1 VLETLVT
8 RSSNNPTCTLGL
20 NWLEEDVEACA
31 MFSEIFSRC
40 GGSEPPLLTYVI
52 RDLMKLLFNTVLV
65 AVQALRARAHQ
76 QSVFSD
82 SSSDSARS
90 SSLWSEKYGAQ
101 SDLVFTG
108 PLSFAHLPY
117 ARCLEENTSPA
128 FDIAL
133 LGMPFDTA
141 VTYRPGARFG
151 PTGIRIGSRRI
162 HNQRGWSLSWG
173 LDPYQQGLDIID
185 CGDVSHRSSLFTFRS
200 SDIDDPK
207 VPLSPF
213 DNALAL
219 DQMEV
224 AYSTL
229 LQHDVAHTGLE
240 RTIGSTRPFSKDNK
254 EHPRIVSYA
263 PRFCPSLY
271 NELTVSLSAWA
282 VTTPSCFLF
291 SAL

>member
-20 NWLEEDVEACA
+20 NCLEEDVVACA
-31 MFSEIFSRC
+31 MFCSK
-40 GGSEPPLLTYVI
+40 PPRPMLTYVI
-52 RDLMKLLFNTVLV
+52 RALMKPLFNAVLV
-65 AVQALRARAHQ
+65 AVQTLRACAHQ

-82 SSSDSARS
+82 SSSDSDRS
-90 SSLWSEKYGAQ
+90 PSWSEKYGAQ

-185 CGDVSHRSSLFTFRS
+185 CGDVIHHSSLFTFHS
-200 SDIDDPK
+200 WDIDDPK

-229 LQHDVAHTGLE
+229 LQRDVAHSGPE
-240 RTIGSTRPFSKDNK
+240 RTIVSTRPFAKDNK
-254 EHPRIVSYA
+254 EHPRIVSYV
-263 PRFCPSLY
+263 PRSSPLIIPRTYRSPP
-271 NELTVSLSAWA
+271 AWA
-282 VTTPSCFLF
+282 VTTPSCSLF

>member
-1 VLETLVT
+1 MRPWVKLVRGGCRSLCHVL
-8 RSSNNPTCTLGL
+8 RN
-20 NWLEEDVEACA
+20 
-31 MFSEIFSRC
+31 IFTMWRVRAASAYLC
-40 GGSEPPLLTYVI
+40 N
-52 RDLMKLLFNTVLV
+52 RDLMKLLFNGVLV

-82 SSSDSARS
+82 SSSDPARS

-185 CGDVSHRSSLFTFRS
+185 CGDVSHRSSLRFVLPILTIPRS
-200 SDIDDPK
+200 HSA
-207 VPLSPF
+207 LST
-213 DNALAL
+213 
-219 DQMEV
+219 MRW
-224 AYSTL
+224 
-229 LQHDVAHTGLE
+229 H
-240 RTIGSTRPFSKDNK
+240 STRWK
-254 EHPRIVSYA
+254 
-263 PRFCPSLY
+263 
-271 NELTVSLSAWA
+271 
-282 VTTPSCFLF
+282 
-291 SAL
+291 